1 MTSCATERIALASY
15 ALGVLDDADSA
26 ELEIHLAD
34 CDGCADELADLL
46 PTVSAL
52 ATVDTEEF
60 VRTELV
66 TNLELPRRGVVTGR
80 RPRRLGKRLPLSVAG
95 RQMQVP
101 ARVLVLTAL
110 VVVGLALVMI
120 PYAAGPSR
128 ADLTGRPSAGAS
140 VASAPASG
148 GTSGGTASAGRFQ
161 ATDPATGA
169 HLELTIT
176 DAPSGSHLVMSL
188 SQVQGPLHGRVVVF
202 DTNGAYEVLS
212 SLQVPAE
219 GYGTSKH
226 PAPLESVADTHLPRS
241 RISRVEVQVVDQNGA
256 GARLVA
262 VALR

>member
-1 MTSCATERIALASY
+1 MTSCATEQIALASY
-15 ALGVLDDADSA
+15 ALGVLDDMDSA
-26 ELEIHLAD
+26 ELEIHLAE

-46 PTVSAL
+46 PTVGAL
-52 ATVDTEEF
+52 ATVDGEEF

-66 TNLELPRRGVVTGR
+66 TNLELPRRGPIGGR

-95 RQMQVP
+95 REMQVP

-128 ADLTGRPSAGAS
+128 AELNGRTGAPSA
-140 VASAPASG
+140 
-148 GTSGGTASAGRFQ
+148 TASAGP
-161 ATDPATGA
+161 AHASSDTDPATGA

-176 DAPSGSHLVMSL
+176 DRQRGSHLVMSL
-188 SQVQGPLHGRVVVF
+188 SHVQGPLHCRVVVF
-202 DTNGAYEVLS
+202 DTNGGTEVLS
-212 SLQVPAE
+212 SLQVPEE
-219 GYGTSKH
+219 GYGTPAH
-226 PAPLESVADTHLPRS
+226 PAPLELSADSYLPRA

-256 GARLVA
+256 GTRLVA